1 MINISSKYAQMKSS
15 RPSIRS
21 LIFCW
26 NISGLFLTPF
36 GSLKCFYLPQ
46 GSINVH
52 NVAALGSKRML

>member
-1 MINISSKYAQMKSS
+1 MKSL

-26 NISGLFLTPF
+26 NILGLFLIPI
-36 GSLKCFYLPQ
+36 GSLQYLFLPQ

-52 NVAALGSKRML
+52 NVAALGSKQML